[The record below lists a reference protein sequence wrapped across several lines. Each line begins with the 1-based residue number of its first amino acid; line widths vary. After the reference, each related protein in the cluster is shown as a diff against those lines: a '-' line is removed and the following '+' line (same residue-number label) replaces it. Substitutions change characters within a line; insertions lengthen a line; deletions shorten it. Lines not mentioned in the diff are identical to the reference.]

1 MSSSL
6 KYVDH
11 TYRDFSRYIDEGGQL
26 IKHKKCEANFPA
38 KLHKMLSEST
48 HSDVITWMPHGRAWK
63 ILDKDLLFSS
73 VIPQYFVCKK
83 YESFTRQLNGWG
95 FKRLYQ
101 SGPDLGCYYH
111 ESFLRGLPKLTC
123 LIRRLQP
130 NQGKAT
136 PYPAGEPNFYRISE
150 KFPLLSSTPSN
161 AATASA
167 SDPPSHDHSQNEIKY
182 PSSSSIQPSTQEPS
196 IGLESATSIMP
207 SKGHS
212 HEPIT
217 QESIALLAAAALPAA
232 SSRGH
237 SSEVQYPSSSSM
249 KPLTHEYSVG
259 LPASATM
266 PYDSHPMPHYKKDF
280 QYPQPSGHSSYSHAR
295 SNSTNYPPTF
305 GYSGQHYD
313 SSYGQ
318 YPTQGQP
325 PQYQYQSPPQPFQ
338 PPQYH
343 HYPPTQNGA
352 PIKEHLPLA
361 NYSQQSHG
369 SGLSAGRSVPPSSD
383 CLTNQDGNKSS
394 LDQSSRQENRSP
406 IIEPL
411 PCSTMPD
418 HEVRKGCG
426 SPGLKTN

>member
-95 FKRLYQ
+95 FKRLHQ
-101 SGPDLGCYYH
+101 SGNDLGCYYH
-111 ESFLRGLPKLTC
+111 ECFLRDLPKLTC
-123 LIRRLQP
+123 LIRRLSA
-130 NQGKAT
+130 NQGKST

-150 KFPLLSSTPSN
+150 TYPLPPLTPSEAAARKSAAEAAATKSAEIQNPSSTSMEPSTQESL
-161 AATASA
+161 AVFASVASA
-167 SDPPSHDHSQNEIKY
+167 AVPSHGLEPSTRESIAVLAAASSLAAPSREHSNEVQY
-182 PSSSSIQPSTQEPS
+182 LSSSSI
-196 IGLESATSIMP
+196 
-207 SKGHS
+207 
-212 HEPIT
+212 
-217 QESIALLAAAALPAA
+217 
-232 SSRGH
+232 R
-237 SSEVQYPSSSSM
+237 
-249 KPLTHEYSVG
+249 PLTQEYSVG
-259 LPASATM
+259 LAATSTM
-266 PYDSHPMPHYKKDF
+266 PYETSYQMPRYTQEYH
-280 QYPQPSGHSSYSHAR
+280 YPQPTGHSSYSNAP
-295 SNSTNYPPTF
+295 NYLPSF
-305 GYSGQHYD
+305 GHSGQQY
-313 SSYGQ
+313 YGQ
-318 YPTQGQP
+318 YSTQGQP